1 VAPIYRFMTGANMY
15 RCEASSLEEALQ
27 IAFESLNPSPDAR
40 AVIENTMY
48 EEGTQAVIHVPPEEV
63 TRTDL
68 IKPDKSNEEEE
79 D

>member
-15 RCEASSLEEALQ
+15 RCEAGSREEAIQ
-27 IAFESLNPSPDAR
+27 IAIESLNPGPDAR
-40 AVIENTMY
+40 AVIESTMY

-68 IKPDKSNEEEE
+68 IKPDPSDKEEE
-79 D
+79 